1 MDIIKEINISQ
12 ELKKCIESMPDD
24 IRYWFNY
31 YCLGI
36 TESPRGNEYTLDE
49 YIDIVKR
56 SLTDKTDCDNR
67 RFVVYKPLNKNND
80 IITPNIWKSDV
91 RDFHSNAKRCI
102 TKFTES
108 EYSMSSCYI
117 TTGHTSFRSKNTFE
131 ALEYNTGIVFLIHP
145 DVLSIDNYYVEKF
158 AAYWNAYYFNN
169 VVNDLYPKVDFIFFF
184 GNRKII
190 KSGNRPPTN
199 PEVKANKLNLSMNI
213 PVNCLAYEKE

>member
-1 MDIIKEINISQ
+1 MDSVKEISISQ
-12 ELKKCIESMPDD
+12 ELKKCVESMPDD

-36 TESPRGNEYTLDE
+36 RGYMTGNEYTLDE
-49 YIDIVKR
+49 YIDLVRR
-56 SLTDKTDCDNR
+56 SLTDRTCYGR

-91 RDFHSNAKRCI
+91 RDFHSTAKRCI
-102 TKFTES
+102 KQFTDS

-117 TTGHTSFRSKNTFE
+117 TNGHRSFRPKNTFE
-131 ALEYNTGIVFLIHP
+131 ALEYNTGFVLLIHP
-145 DVLSIDNYYVEKF
+145 DIVSIDNYHIEYF

-169 VVNDLYPKVDFIFFF
+169 VVNDLYPSVDFLFFF
-184 GNRKII
+184 GNRNII
-190 KSGNRPPTN
+190 KSGNRPPTHT
-199 PEVKANKLNLSMNI
+199 EVKLNKLNLAMNI